1 MADKVCSGDCLKCS
15 LQQQVYCAAQHG
27 HAIMAVM
34 PVLVA
39 RLDRIE
45 AAISGFAPQ
54 NNEII
59 NPLKIDA
66 HNGSGAENR
75 EPEQINKSENGL

>member
-1 MADKVCSGDCLKCS
+1 MAEKVCSGDCLRCS
-15 LQQQVYCAAQHG
+15 FQQQVYCAAQHG

-45 AAISGFAPQ
+45 AALAGFAPKE
-54 NNEII
+54 EII
-59 NPLKIDA
+59 NPLGIEAQK
-66 HNGSGAENR
+66 GSGADNR
-75 EPEQINKSENGL
+75 EPDNDKLS

>member
-34 PVLVA
+34 PLLVA
-39 RLDRIE
+39 RMDRIE
-45 AAISGFAPQ
+45 AAISGFAPRE
-54 NNEII
+54 EII
-59 NPLKIDA
+59 NPLKIEA
-66 HNGSGAENR
+66 QNGSGAENR
-75 EPEQINKSENGL
+75 EPEQINKSNNGL